1 MKLLEKTGLN
11 RINVDRK
18 KICLFM
24 IYALAALTV
33 FLSIIPNKQDVI
45 IAIAFVLLNTFKII
59 VFVFIGYNMY
69 RIYINY
75 IDGIISSL
83 DMLILEF
90 ALVVAWLLFLVFFLL
105 VLW

>member
-59 VFVFIGYNMY
+59 VFVFIILPLDFFGLSTLFSSLY
-69 RIYINY
+69 YINFN
-75 IDGIISSL
+75 
-83 DMLILEF
+83 M
-90 ALVVAWLLFLVFFLL
+90 
-105 VLW
+105 

>member
-33 FLSIIPNKQDVI
+33 FLSIMPNKQDII

-105 VLW
+105 VLG

>member
-11 RINVDRK
+11 RINVDGK

-45 IAIAFVLLNTFKII
+45 IAVAFVLLNTFKII

-105 VLW
+105 VLG